1 MINNNPPAATAGN
14 QWETIFDR
22 ALSRGVSARYYNSD
36 LPFSAVWGAR
46 GATWT
51 NPINR
56 FYSDCAAGTL
66 PNISIVDP
74 PFKDGGGGD
83 GLSAD
88 EHPLGDVRLGQAF
101 MADVVNAFVRS
112 PNYKRGA
119 LFLIYDEWGG
129 SSTTSARRA
138 CPTTAPAATWT
149 RTSGRWASGSPASS
163 SRPTPAASASAAA
176 TVDHGKFGHES
187 ILKLISHRF
196 GIGYLNKRHRYA
208 ANIGHALDWEFP
220 DFEIPQLPDPP
231 EVATAACEFGGGDVQ
246 DSQQAHVRDL
256 DALEELAHRHGV
268 PVYEAAPDQIFT
280 RPDATRRAAYGR
292 G

>member
-1 MINNNPPAATAGN
+1 MGFRVP
-14 QWETIFDR
+14 
-22 ALSRGVSARYYNSD
+22 SVVVSPYARSK
-36 LPFSAVWGAR
+36 R
-46 GATWT
+46 
-51 NPINR
+51 
-56 FYSDCAAGTL
+56 
-66 PNISIVDP
+66 
-74 PFKDGGGGD
+74 
-83 GLSAD
+83 
-88 EHPLGDVRLGQAF
+88 
-101 MADVVNAFVRS
+101 
-112 PNYKRGA
+112 KRGR
-119 LFLIYDEWGG
+119 Y
-129 SSTTSARRA
+129 R
-138 CPTTAPAATWT
+138 
-149 RTSGRWASGSPASS
+149 
-163 SRPTPAASASAAA
+163 
-176 TVDHGKFGHES
+176 VDHGKFGHES